1 MDATPRSMFGG
12 AGQTGEQPLFRL
24 WPKSTTFPA
33 RENEAVSREAEG
45 MGLGLGLRLGLRLE
59 AWPPGPALTNASGGR
74 YGHAVVVRVGA
85 DGGLQAV
92 EIAVLIRAR
101 EAHQRVGCER
111 RGHAVGDVQMQGFA
125 GRDEASSG
133 NRMED

>member
-33 RENEAVSREAEG
+33 PENEAVSREAEG
-45 MGLGLGLRLGLRLE
+45 LGLGLRLE

-101 EAHQRVGCER
+101 EAHQGVGCER

-125 GRDEASSG
+125 SRDEASSG